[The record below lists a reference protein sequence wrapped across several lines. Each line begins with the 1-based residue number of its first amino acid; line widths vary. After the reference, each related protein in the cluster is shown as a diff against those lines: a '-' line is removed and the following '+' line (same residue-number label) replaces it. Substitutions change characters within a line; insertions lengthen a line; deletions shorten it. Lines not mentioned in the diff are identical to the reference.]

1 MSNRR
6 TLPISE
12 LDLFSCWIYR
22 PLEFRALLEEWANQ
36 QDQRAADYIEMLKC
50 Q

>member
-1 MSNRR
+1 MSVRR

-12 LDLFSCWIYR
+12 LDLFACWIYR
-22 PLEFRALLEEWANQ
+22 PIEFRALLEEWANQ
-36 QDQRAADYIEMLKC
+36 QDQRATNLIEMLKC